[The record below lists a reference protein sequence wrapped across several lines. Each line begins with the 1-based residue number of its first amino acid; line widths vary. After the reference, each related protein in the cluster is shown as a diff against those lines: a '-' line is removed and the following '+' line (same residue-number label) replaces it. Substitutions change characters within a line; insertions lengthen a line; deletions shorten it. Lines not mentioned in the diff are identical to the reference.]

1 MYESVLTHYKYGA
14 ETKNQ
19 KFIHNFAVLTQ
30 KCMSNHF
37 LMGLA

>member
-1 MYESVLTHYKYGA
+1 MYESVTTHYMYRA

-19 KFIHNFAVLTQ
+19 KVIHNFAVLTQ

-37 LMGLA
+37 LK